1 MTADTDFYQ
10 SHLAELHRLLLRHV
24 VIQSYLTGTG
34 LRFDGAAL
42 AATDRFEFPFGE
54 ISTLEFAHLFSVFDG
69 SRVHQQAEKNPSRDD
84 APPGLYFTVI
94 NNRLIQNQHKNRIG
108 LVTEEIGTTDLFIDA
123 LHIDHFFLNERTT
136 PPNLGTFAFA
146 LSAITAHLLGLAH
159 VSLVAA
165 GGKGFNPRHI
175 GYKVWPKLGFDADLL
190 PGEFDDAPRLHGCQS
205 VQDVLAVDPTWW
217 GLNGSQRRM
226 TFDLAADSRSWR
238 KLLTYVLSKVSVED
252 PHA

>member
-1 MTADTDFYQ
+1 MTTNFYQ
-10 SHLAELHRLLLRHV
+10 SQLAELHQRLLGHAV
-24 VIQSYLTGTG
+24 VQSHLTGTG
-34 LRFDGAAL
+34 LRFDGAEL
-42 AATDRFEFPFGE
+42 SAADRFELPFGE

-69 SRVHQQAEKNPSRDD
+69 SRVHQQAEKKPSHDD

-94 NNRLIQNQHKNRIG
+94 NNRLIQNQHKNRVG
-108 LVTEEIGTTDLFIDA
+108 LVTVEIGTTDLFIDA
-123 LHIDHFFLNERTT
+123 LHIDHFFLNERNT

-146 LSAITAHLLGLAH
+146 LSAIAAHRLGLAH
-159 VSLVAA
+159 VSLIAA

-190 PGEFDDAPRLHGCQS
+190 AAEIDEAPQCNGCRT
-205 VQDVLAVDPTWW
+205 VLDVLAIDPKWW
-217 GLNGSQRRM
+217 EQNGSQRRM

-238 KLLTYVLSKVSVED
+238 KLLPYVLSKASVED

>member
-1 MTADTDFYQ
+1 MTTNFYQ
-10 SHLAELHRLLLRHV
+10 SHLAELHQRLLGHV
-24 VIQSYLTGTG
+24 MVQSYLTGTG
-34 LRFDGAAL
+34 LRFDGAEL
-42 AATDRFEFPFGE
+42 SAADRFELPFGE

-69 SRVHQQAEKNPSRDD
+69 SRVHQQAEKKPSYDD

-94 NNRLIQNQHKNRIG
+94 NNRLIQNQHKNRAG

-123 LHIDHFFLNERTT
+123 LHIDHFFLNERNT
-136 PPNLGTFAFA
+136 PTNLGTFAFA
-146 LSAITAHLLGLAH
+146 LSAIAAHRLGLAH

-190 PGEFDDAPRLHGCQS
+190 AGEIDEAPQCNGCRT
-205 VQDVLAVDPTWW
+205 VLDVLAIDPAWW
-217 GLNGSQRRM
+217 EQNGSQRRM

-238 KLLTYVLSKVSVED
+238 KLLPYVLSKASVED

>member
-1 MTADTDFYQ
+1 VTTNFYQ
-10 SHLAELHRLLLRHV
+10 SHLAELHQRLLGHAV
-24 VIQSYLTGTG
+24 VLSYLTGTG
-34 LRFDGAAL
+34 LRFDGAEL
-42 AATDRFEFPFGE
+42 SAADRFELPFGE

-69 SRVHQQAEKNPSRDD
+69 SRVHQQAEKKPGHDD

-94 NNRLIQNQHKNRIG
+94 NNRLIQNQHKNRAG
-108 LVTEEIGTTDLFIDA
+108 LVIEEIGTTDLFIDA
-123 LHIDHFFLNERTT
+123 LHVDHFFLNERNTS
-136 PPNLGTFAFA
+136 PSLGTFAFA
-146 LSAITAHLLGLAH
+146 LSSITAHRLGLAH

-190 PGEFDDAPRLHGCQS
+190 PGELNDAPRHGGCRT
-205 VQDVLAVDPTWW
+205 VQDVLAVDPAWW
-217 GLNGSQRRM
+217 EQNGSQRRM

-238 KLLTYVLSKVSVED
+238 KLLPYALSKASVAD

>member
-1 MTADTDFYQ
+1 MTTNFYQ
-10 SHLAELHRLLLRHV
+10 SQLAELHQRLLGHV
-24 VIQSYLTGTG
+24 VVQSYLTGTG
-34 LRFDGAAL
+34 LRFDGAEL
-42 AATDRFEFPFGE
+42 SAAERFDLPLGE

-69 SRVHQQAEKNPSRDD
+69 SRVHQQAEKKPSHDD

-94 NNRLIQNQHKNRIG
+94 NNRLIQNQHKNCAG

-123 LHIDHFFLNERTT
+123 LHVDHFFLDERNT

-146 LSAITAHLLGLAH
+146 LSAIAAHRLGLAH

-190 PGEFDDAPRLHGCQS
+190 AGEINEAPQCNGCRT
-205 VQDVLAVDPTWW
+205 VLDVLTIDPAWW
-217 GLNGSQRRM
+217 DQNGLQRRM

-238 KLLTYVLSKVSVED
+238 KLPPYVLSKASVED